1 MSVMVSVNGT
11 MYISGSHSVVYVLY
25 WTFQDFKN
33 YFIYCVFKH
42 LSCCTKMYWNLS
54 VSYFFLSM
62 TVIIQFQN
70 IFNCIVNYFAFV
82 QKSILLSSG
91 NYNFQ
96 FLSILEIYLHK
107 LKLTSC
113 SNNHSQKIRICKS
126 MYIFSAFTLI
136 KSRGILFYIL

>member
-1 MSVMVSVNGT
+1 MYFTEPSRILKTISYTVCLNICHVVQRCIGT
-11 MYISGSHSVVYVLY
+11 FLFLI
-25 WTFQDFKN
+25 FF
-33 YFIYCVFKH
+33 
-42 LSCCTKMYWNLS
+42 
-54 VSYFFLSM
+54 FFLSM

-70 IFNCIVNYFAFV
+70 IFNCIINYFAFV
-82 QKSILLSSG
+82 QKSIILSSG
-91 NYNFQ
+91 NYNFR